1 MISQQ
6 FIEGSTGVITVA
18 FTDEDGAAVTP
29 NTLVYTLVRDGKIV
43 YSREAFTLTPS
54 STVNIVLYGNDL
66 LAGTTKIIIEGAYDS
81 SLGSNLPIKKWDCFE
96 VIAIPTI
103 AA

>member
-6 FIEGSTGVITVA
+6 FVEGSTGVITVA
-18 FTDEDGAAVTP
+18 FTDTDGVAVTP
-29 NTLVYTLVRDGKIV
+29 NTLTYTLIRDGGIV
-43 YSREAFTLTPS
+43 NSREDVTLTPS

-81 SLGSNLPIKKWDCFE
+81 SIGSNLPIKKWDCFE

-103 AA
+103 AS

>member
-6 FIEGSTGVITVA
+6 FVEGSTGVITVA
-18 FTDEDGAAVTP
+18 FTDTDGVAVTP
-29 NTLVYTLVRDGKIV
+29 NSLAYTLIRDGEIV
-43 YSREAFTLTPS
+43 NSREDITLTPS

-66 LAGTTKIIIEGAYDS
+66 LAGTTKIIIEGTYDS
-81 SLGSNLPIKKWDCFE
+81 SIGSNLPIKKWDCFE

-103 AA
+103 AS